1 MAKKA
6 SKAKKFPVYVIDCP
20 ENDISGL
27 HVDSMEGAGDF
38 ISGDLDNNPEAT
50 EFNYK
55 ITVKMMTARQY
66 NRLPEYE
73 F

>member
-6 SKAKKFPVYVIDCP
+6 TKFPVYVIDCP

-27 HVDSMEGAGDF
+27 HVDSMEAVGEF
-38 ISGDLDNNPEAT
+38 ISGDLENNPEET

-55 ITVKMMTARQY
+55 ITVKMMTSRQY
-66 NRLPEYE
+66 NNLPEYE